1 MIDESHFLAGSES
14 PPHSR
19 SPGPPT
25 PCPQCGHRVLPD
37 VSAGRCP
44 TCGRECT
51 RRAEKPNQ
59 HIADEL
65 FFRRERRSYWGLGFW
80 VLLIVGPVYVA
91 AFSVFESDILSSMP
105 PSLRPYAEVSS
116 NPVLALSL
124 CAAGAG
130 FCLANLWFPRER
142 LRDILAYAV
151 LIGFLILV
159 FYGGL
164 ILPAA
169 HVIRLIARLIH

>member
-1 MIDESHFLAGSES
+1 
-14 PPHSR
+14 
-19 SPGPPT
+19 
-25 PCPQCGHRVLPD
+25 VLPD

-44 TCGRECT
+44 ACGRECT

-105 PSLRPYAEVSS
+105 PALRRYAEVSS